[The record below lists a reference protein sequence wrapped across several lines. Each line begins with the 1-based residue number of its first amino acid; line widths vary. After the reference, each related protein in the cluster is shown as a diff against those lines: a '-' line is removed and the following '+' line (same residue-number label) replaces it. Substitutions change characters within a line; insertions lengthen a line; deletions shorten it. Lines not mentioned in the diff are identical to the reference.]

1 MDFEGLGWATQF
13 LSLQGLSVA
22 FRITIIYLG
31 ESMGLVIIRVIQKG
45 EVYGF
50 ES

>member
-1 MDFEGLGWATQF
+1 MLINVYPP
-13 LSLQGLSVA
+13 QGLSVA
-22 FRITIIYLG
+22 FRINIIYLG

-50 ES
+50 ESWC